1 MAGVLRIT
9 KKIQLSNWA
18 YVEAITITR
27 NGEVRGAWNIRS
39 SQYTL
44 ALLDNDD
51 DDMSPKDRVL
61 RYFQVGFVSESQGQP
76 L

>member
-1 MAGVLRIT
+1 MAGVLRIA

-18 YVEAITITR
+18 YVEAITRNR

-51 DDMSPKDRVL
+51 DDMPPKDQVL
-61 RYFQVGFVSESQGQP
+61 RQFQVGFASESQGQP